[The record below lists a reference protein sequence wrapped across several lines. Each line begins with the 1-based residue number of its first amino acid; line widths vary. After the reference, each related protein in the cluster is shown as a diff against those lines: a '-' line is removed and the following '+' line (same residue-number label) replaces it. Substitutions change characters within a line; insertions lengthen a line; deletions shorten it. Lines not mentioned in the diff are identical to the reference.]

1 MNGKE
6 SFDYIIIGAG
16 SAGCVLA
23 NRLSAQPEVRVLLL
37 EAGPVDESINIH
49 MPAAL
54 AHNLGDARVNWMY
67 VTEPDPHMDDRRL
80 PCARGR
86 TLGGSSSINFMAY
99 VRGHVLDY
107 DRWAANSLPSW
118 SFAHCLPYFKK
129 SETYDRGADDYRG
142 GDGPLHVTAPTYED
156 NRLWEVFLEGCQQ
169 AGYPI
174 SGDTNGFQQEGFGP
188 MDQTIHK
195 GRRWSTATAFLRPV
209 MGRPNLTVRTGCLTT
224 RILFE
229 GTRAIGVEYARE
241 GGLTAVQAEREVIL
255 SGGALNSPQVLM
267 LSGLGKAD
275 DLRALDIPVVLDQP
289 SIGANLQDHVN
300 LTVQQECT
308 QPVSMRPELAPFA
321 KLKAGL
327 SWFLFK
333 KGAAATNH
341 FHVGGYIRSR
351 PGLEQPD
358 VQLCF
363 IPLAVNFDGSY
374 PTPGHGFQG
383 HIMPL
388 RPTSRGHVK
397 LKSNDPHEAPAILF
411 NYMQTEND
419 RREMRDG
426 LRLMREIFAQ
436 KAFDAYRGREL
447 SPGEGIQSDEDLD
460 ADLRAR
466 GIPTHHPSCTCR
478 MGIDDDAVV
487 DEELRVRGIEGL
499 CVVDA
504 SVMPDVISGNINAPV
519 IMIAEKAADL
529 IAGNPP
535 LEPIYVPYY
544 QPENWQTSAR

>member
-67 VTEPDPHMDDRRL
+67 VTEPDPHMDNRRL

-99 VRGHVLDY
+99 VRGHALDY
-107 DRWAANSLPSW
+107 DHWAANSLPSW

-156 NRLWEVFLEGCQQ
+156 NRLWEVFLAGCQQ

-174 SGDTNGFQQEGFGP
+174 SADTNGFQQEGFAC

-229 GTRAIGVEYARE
+229 GTRASGVEYARE

-300 LTVQQECT
+300 ITVQQECT

-363 IPLAVNFDGSY
+363 IPLAVNFDGSF

-447 SPGEGIQSDEDLD
+447 SPGDGIQSDEELD

-499 CVVDA
+499 RVVDA
-504 SVMPDVISGNINAPV
+504 SVMPAVISGNINAPV

-535 LEPIYVPYY
+535 HEPMYVPYY

>member
-67 VTEPDPHMDDRRL
+67 VTEPDPHMDNRRL

-99 VRGHVLDY
+99 VRGHALDY
-107 DRWAANSLPSW
+107 DHWAANSLPSW

-156 NRLWEVFLEGCQQ
+156 NRLWEVFLAGCQQ

-174 SGDTNGFQQEGFGP
+174 SEDTNGFQQEGFAC

-209 MGRPNLTVRTGCLTT
+209 MGRPNLTVRTACLTT

-229 GTRAIGVEYARE
+229 GTRASGVEYARE

-363 IPLAVNFDGSY
+363 IPLAVNFDGSF

-447 SPGEGIQSDEDLD
+447 SPGDGIQSDADLD

-499 CVVDA
+499 RVVDA

-535 LEPIYVPYY
+535 LEPMYVPYY